1 MSSAPVKREIK
12 QERAA
17 RTREEILEA
26 AIREF
31 SSRSFE
37 ATSMA
42 QLAKTIRM
50 TPGALYWHFPTKE
63 DLLLGALEELH
74 QRFMREFD
82 FLVKE
87 GRSLTARQQL
97 KGFFDRTQNFFRYHR
112 HYGKFFGML
121 TALSA
126 DANDRVAS
134 ATRVVLEA
142 YASAVAGI
150 VRYGQEKTGEFRKD
164 VDPAS
169 VGHTIVSA
177 FSGMIVHQSLFD
189 ETLEYDPL
197 AAIIVKLA
205 VDGLSAG
212 APAPQAP

>member
-1 MSSAPVKREIK
+1 VKREIK

-74 QRFMREFD
+74 QRFLREFD
-82 FLVKE
+82 FLVRE

-97 KGFFDRTQNFFRYHR
+97 KGFLDRTQNFFRYHR

-121 TALSA
+121 SALSA
-126 DANDRVAS
+126 DANERVAS
-134 ATRVVLEA
+134 ATRDVLAA
-142 YASAVAGI
+142 YATAVGGI
-150 VRYGQEKTGEFRKD
+150 IRYGQEKTSEFRQD
-164 VDPAS
+164 VDPVA

-177 FSGMIVHQSLFD
+177 FCGMIVHQSLFQG
-189 ETLEYDPL
+189 TLDYDPL
-197 AAIIVKLA
+197 AAVIERLA

-212 APAPQAP
+212 APAPQVP

>member
-1 MSSAPVKREIK
+1 
-12 QERAA
+12 
-17 RTREEILEA
+17 
-26 AIREF
+26 
-31 SSRSFE
+31 
-37 ATSMA
+37 
-42 QLAKTIRM
+42 
-50 TPGALYWHFPTKE
+50 
-63 DLLLGALEELH
+63 
-74 QRFMREFD
+74 MREFD

-87 GRSLTARQQL
+87 GRSLTARAQL

-134 ATRVVLEA
+134 ATRAVLEA

-177 FSGMIVHQSLFD
+177 FCGMIVHQALFSG
-189 ETLEYDPL
+189 TLEYDPL
-197 AAIIVKLA
+197 AAIIEKLA

-212 APAPQAP
+212 ASAPQVP

>member
-26 AIREF
+26 AIKEF

-74 QRFMREFD
+74 TRFIREFD

-126 DANDRVAS
+126 DANDRVAT
-134 ATRVVLEA
+134 ATRAVLTE
-142 YASAVAGI
+142 YAASVGRI
-150 VRYGQEKTGEFRKD
+150 VRYGQERTGEFRKD
-164 VDPAS
+164 LDPDAF
-169 VGHTIVSA
+169 GHTIVSA
-177 FSGMIVHQSLFD
+177 FCGMIVHQSLFA
-189 ETLEYDPL
+189 ETLDYDPL
-197 AAIIVKLA
+197 AAVIEKIA
-205 VDGLSAG
+205 VDGVLAG
-212 APAPQAP
+212 APAPQSP

>member
-1 MSSAPVKREIK
+1 MQLVAVKREIK

-134 ATRVVLEA
+134 ATRAVLEA
-142 YASAVAGI
+142 YAAAVAGI
-150 VRYGQEKTGEFRKD
+150 VRYGQEKTGEL
-164 VDPAS
+164 P
-169 VGHTIVSA
+169 
-177 FSGMIVHQSLFD
+177 
-189 ETLEYDPL
+189 
-197 AAIIVKLA
+197 
-205 VDGLSAG
+205 
-212 APAPQAP
+212 

>member
-1 MSSAPVKREIK
+1 VSSAPVKREIK

-26 AIREF
+26 AIKEF

-42 QLAKTIRM
+42 QLAKSIRM

-74 QRFMREFD
+74 QRFIREFD

-112 HYGKFFGML
+112 HYGRFFGML

-134 ATRVVLEA
+134 ATRTVLQA
-142 YASAVAGI
+142 YAGAVGRI
-150 VRYGQEKTGEFRKD
+150 VRHGQEKTGEFRKD
-164 VDPAS
+164 VDPDA

-177 FSGMIVHQSLFD
+177 FCGMIVHQSLFA
-189 ETLEYDPL
+189 ETLDYDPL
-197 AAIIVKLA
+197 AAILSKLA
-205 VDGLSAG
+205 ADGLSTG